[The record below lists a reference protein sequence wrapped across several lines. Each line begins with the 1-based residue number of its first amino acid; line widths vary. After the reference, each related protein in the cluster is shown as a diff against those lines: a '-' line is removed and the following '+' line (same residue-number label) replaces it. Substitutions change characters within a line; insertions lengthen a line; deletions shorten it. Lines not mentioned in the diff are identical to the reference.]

1 MLDFCITIFHC
12 FHCCFD
18 RRFDCCSTT
27 FRNRFNL
34 FFNSVFVF
42 CFGNWNDPCISVIKR
57 YHSYIVFLPK
67 LRYCIFCR
75 CNCQIQ
81 IRLPVIHDLG
91 HTSGMI
97 DDHDHCHARRFI
109 GSPRFHIYR
118 KECFQFRIPVTAQRK
133 AFFSSTTDQTT
144 SIIFYIR
151 IQIIQKLL
159 RQIRAKY
166 IVQHNALVCEHI
178 I

>member
-1 MLDFCITIFHC
+1 MLDFCITVFHG
-12 FHCCFD
+12 FHSGPD
-18 RRFDCCSTT
+18 RRSYGCSST
-27 FRNRFNL
+27 FRNRFDFL
-34 FFNSVFVF
+34 FDTVFIF
-42 CFGNWNDPCISVIKR
+42 GFGNWNDPCISVIKR

-67 LRYCIFCR
+67 LRYCIFC
-75 CNCQIQ
+75 CSNCQIQ

-91 HTSGMI
+91 HTSRMI
-97 DDHDHCHARRFI
+97 DNHDHCHARRFI

-118 KECFQFRIPVTAQRK
+118 KKCFQFRIPVTAQRK

-166 IVQHNALVCEHI
+166 VIQHDTFVCKHI